1 MNTASYVTLRKLVHP
16 GQQQQQCSLID
27 SEVPPS
33 PVKLMEPLPLQV
45 TSEGRQSTTTFS
57 TQSLVCQPC
66 MFTNSYHY
74 RWPYPPTPIQRST
87 QEISFGMSCSLIPSI
102 FPPLQNFCDYPSI
115 YRSLLEVSSKDWVL
129 SSRLKC
135 LLYYWRWWSHCLCK
149 SVLKVNNG

>member
-74 RWPYPPTPIQRST
+74 RWLYPPTPIQRST

-102 FPPLQNFCDYPSI
+102 FPP
-115 YRSLLEVSSKDWVL
+115 YRIFVITHLFIDPCWRWTAKIEFSPPGWSASYTTEGDGATASARV
-129 SSRLKC
+129 
-135 LLYYWRWWSHCLCK
+135 YWR
-149 SVLKVNNG
+149 

>member
-16 GQQQQQCSLID
+16 EQQQQQQQCSLID

-57 TQSLVCQPC
+57 TQLLVCQPC

-74 RWPYPPTPIQRST
+74 RWLYPPSPTQRST
-87 QEISFGMSCSLIPSI
+87 QGIRVGMSCSLIPSI
-102 FPPLQNFCDYPSI
+102 PPSFFRIFVITHLFIDPCWRWAAKIEFSPPGWSASYTTEGDGATAST
-115 YRSLLEVSSKDWVL
+115 RV
-129 SSRLKC
+129 
-135 LLYYWRWWSHCLCK
+135 YWR
-149 SVLKVNNG
+149 